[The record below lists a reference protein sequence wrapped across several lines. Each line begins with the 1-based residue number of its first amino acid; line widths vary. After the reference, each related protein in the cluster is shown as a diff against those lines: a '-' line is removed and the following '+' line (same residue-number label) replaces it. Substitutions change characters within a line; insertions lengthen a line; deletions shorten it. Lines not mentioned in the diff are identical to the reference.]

1 MPEVWLQG
9 AIKNISALL
18 QPVAHALLQAQEE
31 VHTIM
36 QNFPEE
42 KLGKTSR
49 RCFCWISSSS
59 FNRRA
64 RQVIYL
70 CTKRIAFE

>member
-1 MPEVWLQG
+1 MPEVWLHG
-9 AIKNISALL
+9 AIKNIPALL

-42 KLGKTSR
+42 KLWESQQALLLLD
-49 RCFCWISSSS
+49 F
-59 FNRRA
+59 
-64 RQVIYL
+64 IYS
-70 CTKRIAFE
+70 I